1 MKTHHL
7 LSLLLITGFHL
18 HARPLAK
25 VRKDA
30 LTVGIQ
36 AGTPPFGLNETS
48 ADKGIEYDLVAA
60 IAKQMG
66 INFRIVKLASFNE
79 GTEMLAGDKIDVIV
93 SHVKPTPQLKE
104 RFLLSNPY
112 YKTGL
117 GVLTLKSNQSI
128 FTISDLD
135 NKSVAVTPESGAES
149 LLSTYAPKAKMEMV
163 RSVSDALSLLEKGDA
178 EAIVHDSPILLAEQ
192 SRNQGLKLLDFSFT
206 EDSYVALFAKSSG
219 PLNAA
224 FNAELQKLRT
234 ATAKSPDPL
243 TVICTK
249 YKIPSTLKPICD
261 GCNNSPAPSSAA
273 SAKSIS
279 KATHSAAPARSR
291 EEVIESMLKQIK
303 ELEGTVQELRK
314 QQD

>member
-1 MKTHHL
+1 MKIRHI
-7 LSLLLITGFHL
+7 LSLLLITGFHI

-36 AGTPPFGLNETS
+36 TGTPPFGLNETS
-48 ADKGIEYDLVAA
+48 TDKGIEYELVAA
-60 IAKQMG
+60 IANRMG
-66 INFRIVKLASFNE
+66 INFRIVKLASLNE
-79 GTEMLAGDKIDVIV
+79 GTEMLAGDRIDAIV

-117 GVLTLKSNQSI
+117 GVLTLKSNQTI

-192 SRNQGLKLLDFSFT
+192 TRNQGLRLLDFSFT
-206 EDSYVALFAKSSG
+206 EDSYVALFNKSSA
-219 PLNAA
+219 PLVAA

-243 TVICTK
+243 SAICAK

-261 GCNNSPAPSSAA
+261 GCNAPNPAPSAGPTA
-273 SAKSIS
+273 SAPKNSR
-279 KATHSAAPARSR
+279 TTAPARSR
-291 EEVIESMLKQIK
+291 EEVIESLLKQIK
-303 ELEGTVQELRK
+303 ELEGTVLELRK
-314 QQD
+314 